1 MKKLISLLI
10 ASLILSACSL
20 TPSNPESK
28 QLKVVV
34 SFYVLEDFT
43 KKIGGDAVEVVNLLP
58 GSMEPHDYELST
70 TDMITLSDASLIFI
84 LGNDFEPWYKDFE
97 SSLDPSRQSVSIISK
112 GIDTITLESTGQ
124 VDPHIW
130 TSLRN
135 ARQMLKN
142 IRDALVKAN
151 PDNMDLYDANL
162 AKYDEEF
169 ANLDQTIREEL
180 SDRTLDVF
188 VSNHAAFGYFAADY
202 GLTMI
207 PVLGL
212 EPDAEPDAAQ
222 MQRIIELVKTYQI
235 PVILYEDVTD
245 TKVAE
250 TIADETGAKTGLL
263 RTLES
268 LSEEE
273 RAKGED
279 YLSLMRQNLE
289 SLKKALNP

>member
-1 MKKLISLLI
+1 MIV
-10 ASLILSACSL
+10 SLILSACAPTVPISD
-20 TPSNPESK
+20 NGK
-28 QLKVVV
+28 LKVVV

-43 KKIGGDAVEVVNLLP
+43 KKIGGDAIEVVNLLP

-70 TDMITLSDASLIFI
+70 TDMITLSDASTIFI
-84 LGNDFEPWYKDFE
+84 LGNDFEPWFKDFE
-97 SSLDPSRQSVSIISK
+97 TSLDPDRQNVSVISQ
-112 GIDTITLESTGQ
+112 GIETITLESSGQ

-135 ARQMLKN
+135 ARQMLKT
-142 IRDALVKAN
+142 IRDALVEAD
-151 PDNMDLYDANL
+151 PDNTELFDNNL
-162 AKYDEEF
+162 AKYDAEF
-169 ANLDQTIREEL
+169 ALLDQTIREAL
-180 SDRTLDVF
+180 SDRSLDVF

-245 TKVAE
+245 TKVAQ

-268 LSEEE
+268 LSVEE
-273 RAKGED
+273 RLNGED
-279 YLSLMRQNLE
+279 YLSLMKQNLE
-289 SLKKALNP
+289 SLKEALNP